1 MLVSNLFFYKLY
13 WNIILITSP
22 AVLIQDIRE
31 FIAFIQ
37 PVLVTKPNININGFL
52 NWVIAKELRYCYG
65 LFDNARLQEQ
75 KAEYQELY
83 NQLNSQLEAPFS
95 VVFSHYIKAPKIY
108 LDYNE
113 VKIRVVHGC
122 LYIDYFAII
131 KPINFLQRD
140 NND

>member
-1 MLVSNLFFYKLY
+1 M
-13 WNIILITSP
+13 ITSP

-37 PVLVTKPNININGFL
+37 PVLVTKPNISLNGFL

-75 KAEYQELY
+75 RTEYQELY
-83 NQLNSQLEAPFS
+83 NKLNSELEAPFS
-95 VVFSHYIKAPKIY
+95 VLFAHYIKAPKIY

-131 KPINFLQRD
+131 TPINFSQKRQ
-140 NND
+140 

>member
-1 MLVSNLFFYKLY
+1 M
-13 WNIILITSP
+13 ITSP

-37 PVLVTKPNININGFL
+37 PVLITKPNISLNGFL

-75 KAEYQELY
+75 RTEYQELY
-83 NQLNSQLEAPFS
+83 NKLNSELEAPFS
-95 VVFSHYIKAPKIY
+95 VVFAHYIKAPKIY

-131 KPINFLQRD
+131 TPINFSQKRQ
-140 NND
+140 